1 MISEYDAVKKILDSN
16 HVTDID
22 DIEYGGECFDE
33 LMDYFADEMP
43 YGVKKA
49 RTGMPDE
56 WIYDKLID
64 LGFDKEEEFNG
75 WASQMN
81 RKRKF
86 KVSKKEDEWKFS
98 KWDGPPYS
106 YSVKVNGKLK
116 RMSGFDVEHIQHQ
129 LYPRKATMIRKVKDE
144 E

>member
-56 WIYDKLID
+56 WIYDKLCD
-64 LGFDKEEEFNG
+64 LGFDEPDPAVNHEKHQG
-75 WASQMN
+75 
-81 RKRKF
+81 R
-86 KVSKKEDEWKFS
+86 EDVHSHLAKHYKWK
-98 KWDGPPYS
+98 D
-106 YSVKVNGKLK
+106 
-116 RMSGFDVEHIQHQ
+116 
-129 LYPRKATMIRKVKDE
+129 MI
-144 E
+144 